1 MQSISTN
8 ASVGLR
14 NKDYC
19 RLSQASVLLY
29 QRRPLANDSELVCLR
44 VINRFV
50 LEFQVTQQ
58 ELVVDLK
65 LLLASYAIV
74 QRQKAGY
81 KVTIQE
87 AQLSPRDRAMRRVN

>member
-1 MQSISTN
+1 MGCTLPPAEYDGSICAEAAMRLLATITAATISVATSPPSGMQSISTN
-8 ASVGLR
+8 ASVGLK

-50 LEFQVTQQ
+50 LAFQVT
-58 ELVVDLK
+58 
-65 LLLASYAIV
+65 
-74 QRQKAGY
+74 
-81 KVTIQE
+81 
-87 AQLSPRDRAMRRVN
+87 